1 MTDEDLRLEW
11 LMGFDKNSY
20 GPLVVLRRWTT
31 KVNFG
36 MATAVLIFFA
46 LGGLLFWYFVNNH
59 SGTPI
64 DEHVPV
70 PTAEVGK

>member
-1 MTDEDLRLEW
+1 
-11 LMGFDKNSY
+11 MGFDKNNY

-36 MATAVLIFFA
+36 MAFAVLIFFA
-46 LGGLLFWYFVNNH
+46 LGGLVFWYFVNSHN
-59 SGTPI
+59 GTPK

-70 PTAEVGK
+70 PTPEVGT